1 MVLIL
6 RVFVMAVSVIVF
18 FGVIYMLVKRN
29 LNESNSILWMGIGF
43 VTLISGCFPGIIDFA
58 ANTLGI
64 DYPPTLLFLFSTILL
79 MGIAFKSSMEISKA
93 EARINEI
100 AITLSILREE
110 NNRLSEQLSQKPVE
124 TEKYNDRNDDTQ

>member
-1 MVLIL
+1 MILTL
-6 RVFVMAVSVIVF
+6 RVFVMALSVIVF

-43 VTLISGCFPGIIDFA
+43 ITLISGCFPGIIDVA
-58 ANTLGI
+58 ANILGI
-64 DYPPTLLFLFSTILL
+64 DYPPTLLFLLSTILL

-93 EARINEI
+93 EAKINEI

-110 NNRLSEQLSQKPVE
+110 NNRLSEQISQKSTK
-124 TEKYNDRNDDTQ
+124 TEKYNDRDDNIQ

>member
-1 MVLIL
+1 MLLTL
-6 RVFVMAVSVIVF
+6 RVFVMALSVIIF

-43 VTLISGCFPGIIDFA
+43 VILMSGCFPGIIDFA
-58 ANTLGI
+58 ANVLGI
-64 DYPPTLLFLFSTILL
+64 DYPPTLLFLLSTILL

-110 NNRLSEQLSQKPVE
+110 NNRLSEQLSQKSAE
-124 TEKYNDRNDDTQ
+124 TEKYNDRDGDTK

>member
-1 MVLIL
+1 MLLTL
-6 RVFVMAVSVIVF
+6 RVFVMALSVIIF

-43 VTLISGCFPGIIDFA
+43 VILMSGCFPWIIDFA
-58 ANTLGI
+58 ATVLGI
-64 DYPPTLLFLFSTILL
+64 DYPPTLLFLLSTILL

-93 EARINEI
+93 QARINEI

-110 NNRLSEQLSQKPVE
+110 NNRLSEQLSQKSAE
-124 TEKYNDRNDDTQ
+124 TEKYNYRDGDTK